1 MRPLEQKV
9 TLLIDTGSNCG
20 CSLALELAN
29 FGAIIALVFDPRH
42 AEEAHETKRRIEALG
57 GRVLI
62 IPDDPSDPAFSEEVM
77 SQTINEF
84 GQIDIFIDYSN
95 WFDER
100 GIPENHSIQDFLG
113 ARDDQPRSR
122 TGINVM
128 TAVLSHM
135 LTTNQMHQT
144 KIEANNQS
152 TRKGTYMHYLC
163 TF

>member
-57 GRVLI
+57 GRVLT
-62 IPDDPSDPAFSEEVM
+62 IPDDPSAPSFSEEVIR
-77 SQTINEF
+77 QTINEF
-84 GQIDIFIDYSN
+84 GPIDIFIDFSN
-95 WFDER
+95 WFDEQ
-100 GIPENHSIQDFLG
+100 GISENHSIQDSPG

-122 TGINVM
+122 TGISM
-128 TAVLSHM
+128 MATVLNHM

-144 KIEANNQS
+144 KIEANNHQQE
-152 TRKGTYMHYLC
+152 RERICMLPKN
-163 TF
+163 